1 MNIKKRSENN
11 FEEIKRMDEEGNEYW
26 SAREL
31 ALALDYSDYR
41 NFKTVIH
48 KAQGSCKNSQ
58 QKVLDHFVDVT
69 DMVVI
74 GSGSQR
80 ELEDIL
86 LSRYACYLIVQNADP
101 RKEIV
106 ALGQTYFAIQ
116 TRRKE
121 LEDDENFSSLT
132 EDEKRVLLREEL
144 KVHNKHLAS
153 AAKDA
158 GVKAGIEFAVFQD
171 HGYRGLYGGLGAR
184 EIHRRKQLKKSQQI
198 LDHMSSG
205 ELAANLFRATQT
217 EEKIRREKIQGKSK
231 ANKAHHQVGAKVR
244 QTIKELGGT
253 MPEDMPKPAKS
264 IGQAKRTVKKLK

>member
-11 FEEIKRMDEEGNEYW
+11 FEEIKIMDEEGNEYW